1 MKRLILDTKIIVV
14 CQSAC
19 GSAGITANVSL
30 HDIQKIEPMNNL
42 KDRIILNIYKG
53 LESNT
58 LSNDDLVQIIEVT
71 GSYLNLATISKYA
84 LNNKISYN
92 GAKKYRNVKKIFGVR
107 FVIDNQYI
115 ALETQKCDKWR
126 KKDVCFYKKSFT
138 FASPQCT

>member
-1 MKRLILDTKIIVV
+1 MSNRSSDVAFAT
-14 CQSAC
+14 
-19 GSAGITANVSL
+19 NVSL
-30 HDIQKIEPMNNL
+30 HDIQKIEPMDNL

-107 FVIDNQYI
+107 FVVDNQ
-115 ALETQKCDKWR
+115 
-126 KKDVCFYKKSFT
+126 
-138 FASPQCT
+138 